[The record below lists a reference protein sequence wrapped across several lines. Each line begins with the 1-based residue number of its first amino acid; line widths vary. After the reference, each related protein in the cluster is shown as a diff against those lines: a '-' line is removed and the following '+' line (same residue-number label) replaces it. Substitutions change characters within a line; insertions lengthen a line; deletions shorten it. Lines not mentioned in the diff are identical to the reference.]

1 MTEED
6 PDGKIFDLM
15 EAENGY
21 SCAREAEV
29 GGDPLGRDMF
39 HLQAYTESIMIL
51 NVEDDNAYVEE
62 NVLQQEKVIL
72 PGSRQCGRGGI
83 DDWGKHHFK
92 NKCTFVKSAKETC
105 I

>member
-6 PDGKIFDLM
+6 PDGKMFDLM

-21 SCAREAEV
+21 SCAREAE
-29 GGDPLGRDMF
+29 
-39 HLQAYTESIMIL
+39 AYTESIMIL
-51 NVEDDNAYVEE
+51 NMEDDNAYVEE